1 MIINRYGL
9 VWCECGLKHNKRI
22 NKMDNSLKEQKG
34 LEILDLDNLETFI
47 RECLEL
53 PESFKRAYIPENK
66 NGLTCLILKVLDET
80 PELIKFEHTAKI
92 KDGAYFETLR
102 LTFCKFLGFDDDDH
116 FAEWLGENP
125 QWAQESW
132 CGWSTDIF
140 NNSQNQGFVSANST
154 STIFEIRRRFPFHF

>member
-1 MIINRYGL
+1 MEN
-9 VWCECGLKHNKRI
+9 N
-22 NKMDNSLKEQKG
+22 LKEQKG
-34 LEILDLDNLETFI
+34 LEILNLDNLETFI

-53 PESFKRAYIPENK
+53 PEQFKRDYIAEDK
-66 NGLTCLILKVLDET
+66 NGLTCLILKVLDKT
-80 PELIKFEHTAKI
+80 PELIKFEYTAKI

-102 LTFCKFLGFDDDDH
+102 LAFCKFLGFKDDDH

-140 NNSQNQGFVSANST
+140 NNSQNQGFISANST
-154 STIFEIRRRFPFHF
+154 YDDLINELCNLYDTYNFCVYNRTNPPEH